1 MNRLPFFSFPFA
13 PFYHVVVT
21 TRNNFE
27 SETQEE
33 LWGHDSYFTRNVAN
47 RPYLE
52 NDNAYIPILMR
63 TRHANL
69 DIRWSFLFDA
79 DLVSWKLS
87 CHRNHRPRQNH
98 RPLPP
103 FNDEI
108 VSSKTSYSKKGATL
122 FTLATLIIA
131 TILFIRARFLES
143 EVARRLQTDKRASPP
158 GLLPR

>member
-98 RPLPP
+98 RPLL
-103 FNDEI
+103 
-108 VSSKTSYSKKGATL
+108 STMKSYRSKL

>member
-98 RPLPP
+98 RPLP
-103 FNDEI
+103 FQRWNRI
-108 VSSKTSYSKKGATL
+108 VENVVFEEGGNLVHPRHSYHRDNTFYTGTVSRIRSGEKAT
-122 FTLATLIIA
+122 
-131 TILFIRARFLES
+131 
-143 EVARRLQTDKRASPP
+143 DRASPP